1 MIEENG
7 LLQGKLSK
15 EESNSELLKQR
26 IEKLLDAG
34 KSKVEKASETQI
46 ALDNMKKMY
55 ELQQKEALR
64 DRQESEN
71 LKIQI

>member
-55 ELQQKEALR
+55 ELQQKNLQEN
-64 DRQESEN
+64 RQEIEN

>member
-34 KSKVEKASETQI
+34 KSKVEKASET
-46 ALDNMKKMY
+46 
-55 ELQQKEALR
+55 
-64 DRQESEN
+64 
-71 LKIQI
+71 